1 MLTNPDLLR
10 PHTSGSREPSGNGHG
25 SPGAIAELSRR
36 LRNDRY
42 IRVGLVLLERCGD
55 KHMKDLT
62 LLWGDAQRRSI
73 IEGREVINFGSAN
86 FLGLDFH
93 PRLREAITNCV
104 AEWGSHQYCSRA
116 FYSTQWYEQIESRLA
131 AWLDVEDTLLFPCVT
146 KLHAGVLPALAGRGD
161 VLAID
166 RKSHNSIWA
175 ASKIAAAHGAEV
187 REFDAANPA
196 SLDEACQRA
205 PRNGCVVVVDGVYSM
220 TGDVPPL
227 ASLYTAA
234 RRQGGVLYIDDA
246 HGTGVVGPRGRGAA
260 YGALGSLRDVLYVGS
275 LSKAFSALGGF
286 ITCTPAL
293 KLMFKMRSDTY
304 IFSGPIPAPYL
315 AATGAVLDLVETDEF
330 DRLLDRL
337 HQRIRQLTSG
347 LQQLNLPYHGGV
359 GPIVSVLVGEVER
372 TLAAG
377 YRLFEKGYYVQSVG
391 HPAVPINGGVLR
403 VQVNAN
409 HTAETIAGLLA
420 AMAEVADEL
429 NIAKTP
435 SHACAR

>member
-1 MLTNPDLLR
+1 MLVDPDHLR
-10 PHTSGSREPSGNGHG
+10 APVSGSSEPSNNGHG
-25 SPGAIAELSRR
+25 SQGAIAELSRR

-42 IRVGLVLLERCGD
+42 IRVGLALLERCGD

-62 LLWGDAQRRSI
+62 LSWGDPQRRSI

-86 FLGLDFH
+86 FLGLDFDR
-93 PRLREAITNCV
+93 RLREAITSCV
-104 AEWGSHQYCSRA
+104 TEWGSHQYCSRA
-116 FYSTQWYEQIESRLA
+116 FYSTQWYERIEGRLA
-131 AWLDVEDTLLFPCVT
+131 NWLDVEDTLLFPCVT

-161 VLAID
+161 VLAVD

-187 REFDAANPA
+187 REFDAAAPA
-196 SLDEACQRA
+196 SLDSVCQRG

-220 TGDVPPL
+220 TGELPPL
-227 ASLYTAA
+227 APLYAAA

-260 YGALGSLRDVLYVGS
+260 FAALGSLRDVLYVGS

-315 AATGAVLDLVETDEF
+315 AAVGAVLDLIETDEF
-330 DRLLDRL
+330 DRLFDRL
-337 HQRIRQLTSG
+337 HQRIGQLTSG
-347 LQQLNLPYHGGV
+347 LQRLGLSYHGGV
-359 GPIVSVLVGEVER
+359 GPIVSVLVGEIER

-409 HTAETIAGLLA
+409 HTPEAIEGLLA
-420 AMAEVADEL
+420 AIAEVADE
-429 NIAKTP
+429 ITFPKAP
-435 SHACAR
+435 SQTCIR